1 MQQPHGPS
9 AHIHP
14 AFLPALTAI
23 SGEAQVVPHPRVAA
37 NDERAAGF
45 RAMCAEA
52 QGMADEIKARGAAKA
67 RAAAAAR
74 PAPAPARVLHSTVAT
89 EAEYRA
95 ALAVHDWHFERSD
108 DHGVWTA
115 GVNSLGRLQA
125 MRKRLDTDGAIWN
138 EYAPVEFRLGL
149 LAGSAA

>member
-14 AFLPALTAI
+14 AFLPALAAI
-23 SGEAQVVPHPRVAA
+23 SGEAQVVPHSRVAA

-52 QGMADEIKARGAAKA
+52 QALADEIKAANRAAA
-67 RAAAAAR
+67 RAAAALR
-74 PAPAPARVLHSTVAT
+74 PARAPVVVLHSTAAT

-95 ALAVHDWHFERSD
+95 ALAAHDWHFERAE
-108 DHGVWTA
+108 DHGVWAA
-115 GVNSLGRLQA
+115 GTNSLGRLQA
-125 MRKRLDTDGAIWN
+125 MRKRLDRDGAIWN
-138 EYAPVEFRLGL
+138 SVAPEGFRLGL